1 MGMES
6 RLEGKELLNPIYILH
21 SITNK
26 IQWERSEL
34 LEKKKENGQWL
45 INEGIKPGLPKDF
58 LRKELQ
64 SKTEMLRE
72 KGLEEGEILQSL
84 YPKTILDNE
93 TLEALTAA
101 LIAGNNVLLFG
112 PPGSGKTNLAKD
124 IWKLFPKR
132 NFVVE
137 GCPVQDNPY
146 SILDSSFF
154 NNVPACPFCKTRFG
168 ELSYSE
174 LGYFD
179 PSKVDPSSVPV
190 SLVTL
195 REGHGLAR
203 IQGSPEVFP
212 DNLTGT
218 LNLQRLER
226 IGDPTSPLVLEPGKL
241 LQSNRGLLMVDE
253 IGKLPR
259 GTQNVLLQALQE
271 HIVTPAKSRE
281 TFPAAFIAVCTS
293 NLDDLDNINEP
304 LNDRLSNIHVNFNKV
319 HWKNRRIVDLAL
331 TKGTNEVFIPEMF
344 FEGSVFL
351 TEAWRNASGDA
362 FELSEVGSN
371 RTMIDIVTRA
381 EAYTT
386 LQKRRMVS
394 LKDFQKGALSAMLG
408 RIRARGGDSF
418 AQNKARI
425 EGFISKHLNNEL
437 KKAGRMYWCGF
448 YKDVLNEDKPEGKR
462 VLEECQ
468 KVLKNPELAKGALR
482 QDSSQKKYRKFGK
495 FVVDREHYSGNL
507 SNDEVVLSVIGLL
520 TSMDVFECDESELS
534 IKVPK

>member
-1 MGMES
+1 M
-6 RLEGKELLNPIYILH
+6 
-21 SITNK
+21 
-26 IQWERSEL
+26 
-34 LEKKKENGQWL
+34 LEKKRENVQVL
-45 INEGIKPGLPKDF
+45 IEKGIKPELPRDF
-58 LRKELQ
+58 IRHQLQ
-64 SKTEMLRE
+64 SRIEMLRE
-72 KGLEEGEILQSL
+72 KGLGEKELLQNL
-84 YPKTILDNE
+84 YPNTILDYN

-124 IWKLFPKR
+124 IWELFPKR

-137 GCPVQDNPY
+137 GCPVQDNPFSIVDVGY
-146 SILDSSFF
+146 SKL
-154 NNVPACPFCKTRFG
+154 VPPCPFCKTRFG
-168 ELSYSE
+168 EISYAE
-174 LGYFD
+174 IGDFD
-179 PSKVDPSSVPV
+179 PSKVNPNSVPITTI
-190 SLVTL
+190 TL

-218 LNLQRLER
+218 INLQRLEK

-241 LQSNRGLLMVDE
+241 LQANRGLLMVDE

-271 HIVTPAKSRE
+271 HIVSPAKSRE
-281 TFPAAFIAVCTS
+281 TFPAAFIAICTS

-304 LNDRLSNIHVNFNKV
+304 LNDRLSNIHVNFNSE

-331 TKGTNEVFIPEMF
+331 SKTAHDTFIPDLF

-351 TEAWRNASGDA
+351 TEAWRNAVG
-362 FELSEVGSN
+362 ELYELTEVGSN

-381 EAYTT
+381 EAYNTV
-386 LQKRRMVS
+386 QGRRMVS
-394 LKDFQKGALSAMLG
+394 LEDFEKGALGAMLG

-418 AQNKARI
+418 AQNKERI
-425 EGFISKHLNNEL
+425 ESFISKHLQNEL
-437 KKAGRMYWCGF
+437 KKAGRVYWCGF

-468 KVLKNPELAKGALR
+468 KLLKNPELAKGALR
-482 QDSSQKKYRKFGK
+482 QDSQHKKYRKFGK
-495 FVVDREHYSGNL
+495 FVVDRERYTGNL
-507 SNDEVVLSVIGLL
+507 NDDEVVLSVLSLL
-520 TSMDVFECDESELS
+520 TSLDVFECDESLLKL
-534 IKVPK
+534 KVAK